1 MENKFIE
8 KLLKDKEEIESKLE
22 DLKEYMLTDHF
33 SENKDI
39 VYVNVIDQYTSML
52 KYSESLRKQIEVFVP
67 EELIIP
73 TKEEVLKQQQEYETS
88 K

>member
-39 VYVNVIDQYTSML
+39 VYVNVIDQYTAML